1 MQSAQSQIH
10 TSQIHTSQ
18 IHTSPIPPTRFRLV
32 RKVPRCRGPRGTGTA
47 GRRTAVPAGI
57 PYAVGS
63 LALACGALMG
73 LSGCGYMLG
82 NAFEPEIH
90 TVHIPVFASNTDRRG
105 VEFMVTEAIHRE
117 VKQRSSLRLAKPPYA
132 QTRLTGRIVDVR
144 KDALGET
151 RFDDARELQL
161 QLAVQVRWEDL
172 RTGEVLA
179 QQRIPLRANVRQ
191 LVATSEFAPEVGQS
205 LATGTSQAVQELA
218 AQVVD
223 MMELPW

>member
-1 MQSAQSQIH
+1 MHSARALKQISRDSPDRFDVRVAHRPSGIASQCRPPKLFFR
-10 TSQIHTSQ
+10 TG
-18 IHTSPIPPTRFRLV
+18 IPPATLA
-32 RKVPRCRGPRGTGTA
+32 CT
-47 GRRTAVPAGI
+47 
-57 PYAVGS
+57 
-63 LALACGALMG
+63 ALACTALFV

-90 TVHIPVFASNTDRRG
+90 TVHIPVFASNADRRG
-105 VEFMVTEAIHRE
+105 IEFMVTEAIHRE
-117 VKQRSSLRLAKPPYA
+117 VKQRSSLRLAKPPNA

-151 RFDDARELQL
+151 RFDDTRELQL

-179 QQRIPLRANVRQ
+179 QQRIPLPANLRQ
-191 LVATSEFAPEVGQS
+191 LVATAEFAPEVGQS
-205 LATGTSQAVQELA
+205 LTTANNQAVQNLA

>member
-1 MQSAQSQIH
+1 MQSAQSQN
-10 TSQIHTSQ
+10 
-18 IHTSPIPPTRFRLV
+18 HTSPIPRSRLRSAHAAATRRGADPGGGPPKFTARCPAALHIGTPYV
-32 RKVPRCRGPRGTGTA
+32 RCSV
-47 GRRTAVPAGI
+47 
-57 PYAVGS
+57 
-63 LALACGALMG
+63 ALASAAVVL

-90 TVHIPVFASNTDRRG
+90 TVHIPVFDSDTDRRG

-205 LATGTSQAVQELA
+205 LATGSGQAVQELA